1 MGPNPTGRT
10 PSEPNTQSFNPALE
24 RLREAVTPGEREF
37 RLAYAIGEL
46 SNIAAEAITM
56 LETLRHGSLCLAPD
70 EQIRV
75 RALRGRMEEA
85 CRSVS

>member
-10 PSEPNTQSFNPALE
+10 PSEPNTQGFNPDLE
-24 RLREAVTPGEREF
+24 RLREAGCSGEREF

-46 SNIAAEAITM
+46 SNTAAEAVTM
-56 LETLRHGSLCLAPD
+56 LEDP
-70 EQIRV
+70 RV
-75 RALRGRMEEA
+75 MDVLSFEERTRVAALRGRMEAA